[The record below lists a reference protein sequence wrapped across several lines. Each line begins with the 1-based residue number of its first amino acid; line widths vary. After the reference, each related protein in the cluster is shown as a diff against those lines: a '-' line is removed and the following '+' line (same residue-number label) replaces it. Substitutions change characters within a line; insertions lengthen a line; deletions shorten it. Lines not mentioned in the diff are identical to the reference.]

1 MNDMKT
7 IPLFKVH
14 IPDSVDMPL
23 LDVLHSGYIG
33 QGVKVDKFEDALAER
48 IGNKN
53 IVTLN
58 TGTAGLRLALHII
71 GMRKDSE
78 VITTPM
84 TCLATNTPI
93 VESGAKIVWA
103 DINRSTGNIDPKS
116 IEERITDR
124 TRAIMCVHWGGY
136 SCDLDEIHEIATKN
150 DIPVIE
156 DAAHAFGAEYKNRK
170 IGTISGFT
178 VFSFQAIKHIT
189 TGDGGF
195 LACKF
200 EETYKRAKLL
210 RWYGLNRDY
219 SKDLRCEQDVKEA
232 GFKYHMNDICAT
244 IGLEQLK
251 YIDGILKR
259 HRDNAAFYTKEIES
273 LKLERIDLPN
283 YQDDRYSSYW
293 LYPLL
298 VDNRDAFI
306 KFMTEQKIMVSK
318 VHARND
324 NHACFKEFKEYRP
337 LTGVDY
343 FDDHQVNIPVH
354 WDVSDNDRERIIEAL
369 EAYDKL

>member
-170 IGTISGFT
+170 IGTISDFT

-232 GFKYHMNDICAT
+232 GFKY
-244 IGLEQLK
+244 
-251 YIDGILKR
+251 
-259 HRDNAAFYTKEIES
+259 
-273 LKLERIDLPN
+273 
-283 YQDDRYSSYW
+283 
-293 LYPLL
+293 
-298 VDNRDAFI
+298 
-306 KFMTEQKIMVSK
+306 
-318 VHARND
+318 
-324 NHACFKEFKEYRP
+324 
-337 LTGVDY
+337 
-343 FDDHQVNIPVH
+343 
-354 WDVSDNDRERIIEAL
+354 
-369 EAYDKL
+369 